1 MSHDMCYTNEQV
13 KVCISLLLAYRT
25 CAILMPSQTRTTVG
39 GKNYGVRGMGD
50 KSRASAVVPLG
61 PMPDRKKKRRHKQV
75 EVVLKL
81 LATRKTKKRA

>member
-1 MSHDMCYTNEQV
+1 MCYTNEQV
-13 KVCISLLLAYRT
+13 KVCISFLLAYRT

-39 GKNYGVRGMGD
+39 GKHYGVRGMGD

-61 PMPDRKKKRRHKQV
+61 PMPDKKKRRHKQV

>member
-13 KVCISLLLAYRT
+13 KVCISFLLAYRT
-25 CAILMPSQTRTTVG
+25 CAILMPSQTRATVG
-39 GKNYGVRGMGD
+39 GKHYGVRGMGD

-61 PMPDRKKKRRHKQV
+61 LMPDKKKRRHKQV